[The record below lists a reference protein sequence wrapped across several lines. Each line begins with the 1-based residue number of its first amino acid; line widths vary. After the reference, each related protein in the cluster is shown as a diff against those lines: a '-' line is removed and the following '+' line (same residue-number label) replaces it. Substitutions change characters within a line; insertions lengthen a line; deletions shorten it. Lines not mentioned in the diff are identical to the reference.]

1 MWLRAE
7 SRADHAAIRA
17 LIETAFANAEHA
29 SGTEAR
35 IVDALRD
42 ADALTVAMV
51 ADLDGEAIG
60 HVAMSPVRIDGRD
73 MGWHGLGPVAVAPAH
88 QGHGVGFALVQAA
101 LQELRMGGSRGCV
114 VLGDPD
120 YYGRFGFQR
129 VDALTYPGAPP
140 EYFMALAFGKDTP
153 HGGIPSGEVAY
164 HPAFDTA

>member
-7 SRADHAAIRA
+7 SKADHAAIHA
-17 LIETAFANAEHA
+17 LIEAAFAKAAHA

-42 ADALTVAMV
+42 ADALSLSMV
-51 ADLDGEAIG
+51 ADLDGEVIG
-60 HVAMSPVRIDGRD
+60 HIALSPVRVDGHD
-73 MGWHGLGPVAVAPAH
+73 VGWHGLGPVAVAPAH

-114 VLGDPD
+114 VLGDPA

-129 VDALTYPGAPP
+129 VDALTYPGAPA
-140 EYFMALAFGKDTP
+140 EYFMALAFGKDMP
-153 HGGIPSGEVAY
+153 RGEVAY